1 MAKGGRVFLDKI
13 FPDHWSFMLGEI
25 SLYSFVVLLATGVF
39 LSLYFVPSTQ
49 QVIYHGSY
57 KPLDGQWVSE
67 AYRST
72 VGISFD
78 VRGGLLI
85 RQMHHWAADIFT
97 GSIIVH
103 MGRIFFTGAFRKPRE
118 LNWLIGTTMLIL
130 AILEGFIG
138 YSLPDD
144 LISGTGLRIGYSIA
158 ESIPFVGSYLVTFLW
173 GGQFPGSGVI
183 IPRFFIIHVLIIP
196 LVLIGLLSAHLGLLV
211 RQKHTQFKGEGRTE
225 NNVVGSPM
233 FPTFMAK
240 TTGFLFMV
248 TAATALLGAFAQ
260 INPIWQFGSYDASKI
275 SYAVQP
281 DWYMGWLDGAL
292 RIMPSW
298 ELAFWG
304 HTVPL
309 EVFLPAVVFPG
320 IVFTIAHHVADDRT
334 PVHGGQRTAQPARPA
349 AGQTQAHGVPAWPFF
364 AMLFTLFAASS
375 TDVLANFFHVSL
387 NQVLWFFRFAVFIVP
402 IVSGLVAY
410 QLCREMQGVHGIG
423 KRKRAVIVQRSAEG
437 EYSTVES
444 APRPDDE
451 HERARPRAGAGAH
464 RHRAVEQRRHPSARE
479 LAHGRSTGQ
488 PLSTRRGRVTARDL
502 WVAAESVHAVT
513 YFAPECRTALR
524 EAGLRGFWSGY
535 FAARAAPLGRV
546 GAGPVTAAFFNF
558 HPAMVA
564 RAVPGLLGRRGAR
577 DALPGAGHRG
587 GGGARRG
594 VPRRGAVRAAGVPA
608 AAAAGGGE
616 RATGPDGSW
625 PAPTGH
631 CGPALRRRW
640 GPGGSARPGKPA
652 RPCASTAATGTLP
665 RS

>member
-1 MAKGGRVFLDKI
+1 MTDTAAKTKRSSKAARGPYGHVGQIVGELDDRLGVAKGGRVLLDKI

-67 AYRST
+67 AFKST
-72 VGISFD
+72 VSISFD

-103 MGRIFFTGAFRKPRE
+103 MARIFFTGAFRKPRE
-118 LNWLIGTTMLIL
+118 LNWLIGITMLIL

-158 ESIPFVGSYLVTFLW
+158 ESIPLVGSYLVTFLW
-173 GGQFPGSGVI
+173 GGQFPGTGII

-225 NNVVGSPM
+225 DNVVGSPM

-298 ELAFWG
+298 EFTG
-304 HTVPL
+304 FGYTIPL

-320 IVFTIAHHVADDRT
+320 LIFTLCMVWPMLERRFTGDNELHNLLDR
-334 PVHGGQRTAQPARPA
+334 PRDRPKRTA
-349 AGQTQAHGVPAWPFF
+349 AGVAIF
-364 AMLFTLFAASS
+364 ALLFTLFAASS

-387 NQVLWFFRFAVFIVP
+387 NEVLWFFRFAVIIVP
-402 IVSGLVAY
+402 IISGLVAY

-423 KRKRAVIVQRSAEG
+423 KRKRAVIVRRSVEG
-437 EYSTVES
+437 EYSTVPA

-451 HERARPRAGAGAH
+451 RI
-464 RHRAVEQRRHPSARE
+464 E
-479 LAHGRSTGQ
+479 LDPEPVPVRIDIE
-488 PLSTRRGRVTARDL
+488 PLSNGGTREP
-502 WVAAESVHAVT
+502 ES
-513 YFAPECRTALR
+513 
-524 EAGLRGFWSGY
+524 S
-535 FAARAAPLGRV
+535 
-546 GAGPVTAAFFNF
+546 
-558 HPAMVA
+558 
-564 RAVPGLLGRRGAR
+564 
-577 DALPGAGHRG
+577 
-587 GGGARRG
+587 
-594 VPRRGAVRAAGVPA
+594 
-608 AAAAGGGE
+608 
-616 RATGPDGSW
+616 
-625 PAPTGH
+625 PTGV
-631 CGPALRRRW
+631 RQVTR
-640 GPGGSARPGKPA
+640 
-652 RPCASTAATGTLP
+652 
-665 RS
+665 

>member
-1 MAKGGRVFLDKI
+1 MSATAAKTKRSTRAALGPYGHVGKLVGELDDRLGVAKGGRVFLDKI

-25 SLYSFVVLLATGVF
+25 ALYSFVVLLATGVF

-72 VGISFD
+72 VSISFD
-78 VRGGLLI
+78 VRGGLLM

-103 MGRIFFTGAFRKPRE
+103 MARIFFTGAFRKPRE
-118 LNWLIGTTMLIL
+118 TNWLIGITMLIL

-158 ESIPFVGSYLVTFLW
+158 ESIPLVGSYLVTFLW
-173 GGQFPGSGVI
+173 GGQFPGTGII

-211 RQKHTQFKGEGRTE
+211 LQKHTQFAGEGRTE
-225 NNVVGSPM
+225 DNVVGSPM

-298 ELAFWG
+298 ELAAFG
-304 HTVPL
+304 HTIPL

-320 IVFTIAHHVADDRT
+320 LIFTLCMLWPALEVRVTGDKELHNLLDR
-334 PVHGGQRTAQPARPA
+334 PRDRPKRTA
-349 AGQTQAHGVPAWPFF
+349 AGVAIF
-364 AMLFTLFAASS
+364 ALLFTLFGASS
-375 TDVLANFFHVSL
+375 TDVLANFFRVSL
-387 NQVLWFFRFAVFIVP
+387 NEVLWFFRFAVIIIP
-402 IVSGLVAY
+402 IISGLVAY
-410 QLCREMQGVHGIG
+410 QLCREMQGVHDIG
-423 KRKRAVIVQRSAEG
+423 KRKRAVIVRRSVEG
-437 EYSTVES
+437 EYSTVPAE
-444 APRPDDE
+444 PRPDDE
-451 HERARPRAGAGAH
+451 H
-464 RHRAVEQRRHPSARE
+464 SE
-479 LAHGRSTGQ
+479 LDPEPVPVRIDIE
-488 PLSTRRGRVTARDL
+488 PLSNGGIREQ
-502 WVAAESVHAVT
+502 ES
-513 YFAPECRTALR
+513 
-524 EAGLRGFWSGY
+524 S
-535 FAARAAPLGRV
+535 
-546 GAGPVTAAFFNF
+546 
-558 HPAMVA
+558 
-564 RAVPGLLGRRGAR
+564 
-577 DALPGAGHRG
+577 
-587 GGGARRG
+587 
-594 VPRRGAVRAAGVPA
+594 
-608 AAAAGGGE
+608 
-616 RATGPDGSW
+616 
-625 PAPTGH
+625 PTGV
-631 CGPALRRRW
+631 RQVSR
-640 GPGGSARPGKPA
+640 
-652 RPCASTAATGTLP
+652 
-665 RS
+665 

>member
-1 MAKGGRVFLDKI
+1 MSDTAAKTKRNTRAALGPYGHVGKIVGELDDRLGVAKGGRVFLDKI

-25 SLYSFVVLLATGVF
+25 ALYSFVVLIATGVF
-39 LSLYFVPSTQ
+39 LSLFFVPSTQ

-67 AYRST
+67 AYKST

-97 GSIIVH
+97 GSIVVH
-103 MGRIFFTGAFRKPRE
+103 MARIFFTGAFRKPRE
-118 LNWLIGTTMLIL
+118 LNWIIGLTMLIL
-130 AILEGFIG
+130 AIFEGFIG

-158 ESIPFVGSYLVTFLW
+158 ESIPLVGSYVVSFLW
-173 GGQFPGSGVI
+173 GGTFPGDII

-211 RQKHTQFKGEGRTE
+211 RQKHTQFKAEGRTE
-225 NNVVGSPM
+225 NNVVGSPL

-298 ELAFWG
+298 ELTGLG

-320 IVFTIAHHVADDRT
+320 LIFTLCGIWPMLERRVTGDNEMHNLLDR
-334 PVHGGQRTAQPARPA
+334 PRDRPKRTA
-349 AGQTQAHGVPAWPFF
+349 AGVAVF
-364 AMLFTLFAASS
+364 ALLFTLFAASS

-387 NQVLWFFRFAVFIVP
+387 NQVLWFFRVAVIVVP
-402 IVSGLVAY
+402 IISGLVAY

-423 KRKRAVIVQRSAEG
+423 QRKRAVIVRRSVEG
-437 EYSTVES
+437 EYSTVPAE
-444 APRPDDE
+444 
-451 HERARPRAGAGAH
+451 PRADDQHA
-464 RHRAVEQRRHPSARE
+464 E
-479 LAHGRSTGQ
+479 LDPEPVPVRIDIE
-488 PLSTRRGRVTARDL
+488 PLSNGSTR
-502 WVAAESVHAVT
+502 E
-513 YFAPECRTALR
+513 
-524 EAGLRGFWSGY
+524 
-535 FAARAAPLGRV
+535 
-546 GAGPVTAAFFNF
+546 
-558 HPAMVA
+558 PA
-564 RAVPGLLGRRGAR
+564 
-577 DALPGAGHRG
+577 
-587 GGGARRG
+587 
-594 VPRRGAVRAAGVPA
+594 
-608 AAAAGGGE
+608 
-616 RATGPDGSW
+616 SS
-625 PAPTGH
+625 PTGV
-631 CGPALRRRW
+631 RQVSR
-640 GPGGSARPGKPA
+640 
-652 RPCASTAATGTLP
+652 
-665 RS
+665 